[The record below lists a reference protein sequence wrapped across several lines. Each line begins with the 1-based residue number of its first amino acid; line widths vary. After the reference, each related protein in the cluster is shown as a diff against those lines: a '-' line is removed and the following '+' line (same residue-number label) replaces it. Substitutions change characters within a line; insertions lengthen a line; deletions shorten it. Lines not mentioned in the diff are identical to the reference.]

1 MSVRYLEIADFHYN
15 PARKAECVSAFNQ
28 IIAASNDVDFLVFAG
43 DLFDLPIYA
52 NDDLNTLIDL
62 FKQIK
67 KPVCGVCGTQGHEV
81 RSMYRA
87 LIESVGFVLME
98 PAVEYGYKDGKI
110 IKTDNKIIPDV
121 LIYGLDEIN
130 KKSVIA
136 SHPELK
142 PNEVNP
148 YINNLL
154 KKLITEDIA
163 VKRSRLPDVPAV
175 LVVHGNV
182 SDAVDRNAEK
192 NEALK
197 RADIVIKTEWIK
209 EADITRTAAGHIH
222 QYIKFEKINGGYGG
236 SPAWNWNSTG
246 FIPCFNNVA
255 LSNEHIDV
263 IRIPYGT
270 PERRKIY
277 APLKKY
283 ERFIAYWLEYDGD
296 LSLNPALNGAH
307 EWSRMTLPEV
317 EKNTRRVNVEEV
329 ENKTLAEIAEIFDK
343 NITESQKAKLTEAEK
358 ARTTGDRLSRSVR
371 VEEVEV
377 ENCVLFHGKTLKLD
391 LNNISG
397 LVQIVGAN
405 GSGKSSVLSF
415 CTPYPVLVGKDTES
429 GRTSAIK
436 DFFADE
442 TGKIRKKITVN
453 GVSHEHIII
462 LTKGKCECFLNINGR
477 PALEKT
483 NFDEFMARCEKEY
496 GALND
501 YITTSFYV
509 QPLQGKTESGLMTAS
524 QTTVRDIV
532 QNIAGINREEEKQYC
547 LSRVSEL
554 ESKVKEVQTRIDI
567 LSEDKN
573 IISDLQKKLPE
584 AEYDR
589 KNSSDNVIKLE
600 AELKTVES
608 ILATKKALKDE
619 NDKKAAE
626 KENLKV
632 TICKKFNE
640 KTSAENE
647 IKELPN
653 LRAQRDNI
661 AEQSKRYNEYLEQ
674 YSKWQA
680 NESEK
685 QNILN
690 IVNNKKKDYEYN
702 LSVKASLEREMELY
716 NKPCPKC
723 GHICEDNQSRINAL
737 KEKIKT
743 LDVTEP
749 DLDDLRRAYGAL
761 NGVARP
767 APVERPESID
777 RINTAIS
784 ILEEKEKSIISLEA
798 EIKTLGERER
808 ALTVEVIDISVEQ
821 SKVDDINNRLSLER
835 ITKDMAEKTY
845 LQLEAQIKAAD
856 ENIKEAER
864 LEAENKTDMLE
875 LDDWKYCA
883 EILRPN
889 KIPAMELDAVLD
901 TIDRKATD
909 NLRGYRNGRYIV
921 MTETQKEG
929 RKSVVDKFDIK
940 IFDTQTGEA
949 KSFKNYSVGEKS
961 FMLGAYNN
969 ALLDIRKGKNNIDY
983 FPVISDEQDA
993 FIDKENRAEF
1003 YKMNENKDM
1012 LVVSHSPD
1020 IENFIFN
1027 KIKIND
1033 VLGA

>member
-1 MSVRYLEIADFHYN
+1 MSVKYLEIADFHYN

-28 IIAASNDVDFLVFAG
+28 IIAASCDVDFLVFAG

-62 FKQIK
+62 FKKINR
-67 KPVCGVCGTQGHEV
+67 PVCGVCGTQGHEV

-87 LIESVGFVLME
+87 LVESVGFVLME
-98 PAVEYGYKDGKI
+98 PGVEYGYKDGKI
-110 IKTDNKIIPDV
+110 IKTDNKNIPSV
-121 LIYGLDEIN
+121 LIYGLDEIS
-130 KKSVIA
+130 KKSVMA
-136 SHPELK
+136 HHPELK
-142 PNEVNP
+142 PSEVNP

-154 KKLITEDIA
+154 KKLITEYIA
-163 VKRSRLPDVPAV
+163 AKRSRLPDVPAV

-209 EADITRTAAGHIH
+209 ESCITYTSAGHIH
-222 QYIKFEKINGGYGG
+222 QYINFEKINGGYGG

-246 FIPCFNNVA
+246 FLPCFNQVNIMEKTVTM
-255 LSNEHIDV
+255 D
-263 IRIPYGT
+263 RIPYGT

-277 APLKKY
+277 KPLDKY
-283 ERFIAYWLEYDGD
+283 ESNIAYWLEYDGD
-296 LSLNPALNGAH
+296 LNLNPAEHGAH
-307 EWSRMTLPEV
+307 PWSRMTLPEK
-317 EKNTRRVNVEEV
+317 EKTTRRVDIADV
-329 ENKTLAEIAEIFDK
+329 ENKPLAEIAEIFDG
-343 NITESQKAKLTEAEK
+343 NITESQKEKLTEAEK
-358 ARTTGDRLSRSVR
+358 ARTQGDRLSRTVR
-371 VEEVEV
+371 VESVEV
-377 ENCVLFHGKTLKLD
+377 ENCVLFHDKKL
-391 LNNISG
+391 NIKLSDIAG
-397 LVQIVGAN
+397 LTQIIGEN

-429 GRTSAIK
+429 GRSSAIK
-436 DFFADE
+436 DFFKNE
-442 TGKIRKKITVN
+442 TGKIRKLITVN
-453 GVSHEHIII
+453 GIEHEHII
-462 LTKGKCECFLNINGR
+462 LLNKGKCECFLNIGGR
-477 PALEKT
+477 PALERS

-532 QNIAGINREEEKQYC
+532 QNIAGINREEEKAYC
-547 LSRVSEL
+547 LSRVAEY
-554 ESKVKEVQTRIDI
+554 EGKIKEVQTRIDI

-573 IISDLQKKLPE
+573 IIADLQKKLPE
-584 AEYDR
+584 AEFDR
-589 KNSSDNVIKLE
+589 KNSSDKVITLE
-600 AELKTVES
+600 AELKTAEAA
-608 ILATKKALKDE
+608 LNTKKTLKDE
-619 NDKKAAE
+619 NDKKEAE

-640 KTSAENE
+640 KTSAESE

-674 YSKWQA
+674 YSKWQT

-723 GHICEDNQSRINAL
+723 GYICEDNQSRINAL

-749 DLDDLRRAYGAL
+749 DLDNLRRQYGAL

-808 ALTVEVIDISVEQ
+808 ALTVEVIDINAEQ

-845 LQLEAQIKAAD
+845 LQLEAQIKAAN

-864 LEAENKTDMLE
+864 LTNENKADMLE

-909 NLRGYRNGRYIV
+909 NLKGYRNGRYIV

-929 RKSVVDKFDIK
+929 KKSVVDKFDIK

-993 FIDKENRAEF
+993 FIDKNNRAEF
-1003 YKMNENKDM
+1003 YKMNETKDM
-1012 LVVSHSPD
+1012 LLVSHSPD
-1020 IENFIFN
+1020 IENYIEN
-1027 KIKIND
+1027 KIKISE
-1033 VLGA
+1033 VLKC

>member
-1 MSVRYLEIADFHYN
+1 MSVKYLEIADFHYN

-28 IIAASNDVDFLVFAG
+28 IIAASCDVDFLVFAG

-62 FKQIK
+62 FKKINR
-67 KPVCGVCGTQGHEV
+67 PVCGVCGTQGHEV

-87 LIESVGFVLME
+87 LVESVGFVLME
-98 PAVEYGYKDGKI
+98 PGVEYGYKDGKI
-110 IKTDNKIIPDV
+110 IKTDNKNIPSV
-121 LIYGLDEIN
+121 LIYGLDEIS
-130 KKSVIA
+130 KKSVMA
-136 SHPELK
+136 HHPELK
-142 PNEVNP
+142 PSEVNP

-154 KKLITEDIA
+154 KKLITEYIA
-163 VKRSRLPDVPAV
+163 AKRSRLPDVPAV

-192 NEALK
+192 NEAFK

-209 EADITRTAAGHIH
+209 ESCITYTSAGHIH
-222 QYIKFEKINGGYGG
+222 QYINFEKINGGYGG

-246 FIPCFNNVA
+246 FLPCFNQVNIMEKTVTM
-255 LSNEHIDV
+255 D
-263 IRIPYGT
+263 RIPYGT

-277 APLKKY
+277 KPLDKY
-283 ERFIAYWLEYDGD
+283 ESNIAYWLEYDGD
-296 LSLNPALNGAH
+296 LNLNPAEHGAH
-307 EWSRMTLPEV
+307 PWSRMTLPEK
-317 EKNTRRVNVEEV
+317 EKTTRRVDIADV
-329 ENKTLAEIAEIFDK
+329 ENKPLAEIAEIFDG
-343 NITESQKAKLTEAEK
+343 NITESQKEKLTEAEK
-358 ARTTGDRLSRSVR
+358 ARTQGDRLSRTVR
-371 VEEVEV
+371 VESVEV
-377 ENCVLFHGKTLKLD
+377 ENCVLFHDKKL
-391 LNNISG
+391 NIKLSDIAG
-397 LVQIVGAN
+397 LTQIIGEN

-429 GRTSAIK
+429 GRSSAIK
-436 DFFADE
+436 DFFKNE
-442 TGKIRKKITVN
+442 TGKIRKLITVN
-453 GVSHEHIII
+453 GIEHEHII
-462 LTKGKCECFLNINGR
+462 LLNKGKCECFLNIGGR
-477 PALEKT
+477 PALERS

-532 QNIAGINREEEKQYC
+532 QNIAGINREEEKAYC
-547 LSRVSEL
+547 LSRVAEY
-554 ESKVKEVQTRIDI
+554 EGKIKEVQTRIDI

-573 IISDLQKKLPE
+573 IIADLQKKLPE
-584 AEYDR
+584 AEFDR
-589 KNSSDNVIKLE
+589 KNSSDKVITLE
-600 AELKTVES
+600 AELKTAEAA
-608 ILATKKALKDE
+608 LNTKKTLKDE
-619 NDKKAAE
+619 NDKKEAE

-640 KTSAENE
+640 KTSAESE

-674 YSKWQA
+674 YSKWQT

-723 GHICEDNQSRINAL
+723 GYICEDNQSRINAL

-749 DLDDLRRAYGAL
+749 DLDNLRRQYGAL

-808 ALTVEVIDISVEQ
+808 ALTVEVIDINAEQ

-845 LQLEAQIKAAD
+845 LQLEAQIKAAN

-864 LEAENKTDMLE
+864 LTNENKADMLE

-909 NLRGYRNGRYIV
+909 NLKGYRNGRYIV

-929 RKSVVDKFDIK
+929 KKSVVDKFDIK

-993 FIDKENRAEF
+993 FIDKNNRAEF
-1003 YKMNENKDM
+1003 YKMNETKDM
-1012 LVVSHSPD
+1012 LLVSHSPD
-1020 IENFIFN
+1020 IENYIEN
-1027 KIKIND
+1027 KIKISE
-1033 VLGA
+1033 VLKC

>member
-1 MSVRYLEIADFHYN
+1 MSVRYLEVADFHYN
-15 PARKAECVSAFNQ
+15 PNRKAECISAFEK
-28 IIAASNDVDFLVFAG
+28 IIAASADVDFLVFAG

-62 FKQIK
+62 FKKINR
-67 KPVCGVCGTQGHEV
+67 PVCGVCGTQGHEV

-87 LIESVGFVLME
+87 LIESVGFVLLE

-110 IKTDNKIIPDV
+110 IKTNNKIIPDV
-121 LIYGLDEIN
+121 LIYGLDEIS
-130 KKSVIA
+130 KKQVIA
-136 SHPELK
+136 KHPELK
-142 PNEVNP
+142 PQETGS

-163 VKRSRLPDVPAV
+163 ARRSRCADVPSI
-175 LVVHGNV
+175 LVVHGNI
-182 SDAVDRNAEK
+182 SDAIDRNAEK

-222 QYIKFEKINGGYGG
+222 QYIEFEKIKGGYGG
-236 SPAWNWNSTG
+236 SPAWNWNSVG
-246 FIPCFNNVA
+246 FTPCFNQINIMGETVTV
-255 LSNEHIDV
+255 D
-263 IRIPYGT
+263 RIPYGT

-277 APLKKY
+277 KPLEKY
-283 ERFIAYWLEYDGD
+283 DRNIAYWLEYDGD
-296 LSLNPALNGAH
+296 LSLDPAKNGGH
-307 EWSRMTLPEV
+307 EWSRMTLPEK
-317 EKNTRRVNVEEV
+317 EKTTRRVDVADV
-329 ENKTLAEIAEIFDK
+329 ENKPLAEIAEIFDSK
-343 NITESQKAKLTEAEK
+343 ITASQKEKLTEAEK

-377 ENCVLFHGKTLKLD
+377 ENCILFHEKTLKLN

-397 LVQIVGAN
+397 LVQIVGEN

-436 DFFADE
+436 DFFASE

-453 GVSHEHIII
+453 GTEHEHII
-462 LTKGKCECFLNINGR
+462 LLNKGKCECFLNIGGR
-477 PALEKT
+477 PDLEKT
-483 NFDEFMARCEKEY
+483 NFDEFFARCEKEY

-547 LSRVSEL
+547 LNRVSEL

-573 IISDLQKKLPE
+573 IIEDLQKKLPE
-584 AEYDR
+584 AEFDR

-600 AELKTVES
+600 AELKTAEAELNIKS
-608 ILATKKALKDE
+608 ALKEE
-619 NDKKAAE
+619 NDKKLIQ
-626 KENLKV
+626 KESLKE

-640 KTSAENE
+640 KTDAERE
-647 IKELPN
+647 IKTLPEL
-653 LRAQRDNI
+653 RERRDNI
-661 AEQSKRYNEYLEQ
+661 AEQSKKYNEYLEK
-674 YSKWQA
+674 YSAWTEA
-680 NESEK
+680 ESKK
-685 QNILN
+685 QGILSE
-690 IVNNKKKDYEYN
+690 VNKLKTAYENN
-702 LSVKASLEREMELY
+702 LKLKESYEREISVW
-716 NKPCPKC
+716 NKPCPNC
-723 GHICEDNQSRINAL
+723 GYISEDNKVHIDAL
-737 KEKIKT
+737 NEKISA
-743 LDVTEP
+743 LDLVEP
-749 DLDDLRRAYGAL
+749 NLDDLRRQYGAL
-761 NGVARP
+761 NGIIRP
-767 APVERPESID
+767 EVVSRPESVED
-777 RINTAIS
+777 INAQIS
-784 ILEEKEKSIISLEA
+784 ALEEKEKNIITLEA
-798 EIKTLGERER
+798 EIKTLGEQEKNIS
-808 ALTVEVIDISVEQ
+808 VEVIDISAEQ
-821 SKVDDINNRLSLER
+821 SKVDDINNRLTLER
-835 ITKDMAEKTY
+835 ITKDMSEKTY
-845 LQLEAQIKAAD
+845 LQLEAQIKAAQN
-856 ENIKEAER
+856 NIAEAER
-864 LEAENKTDMLE
+864 LEAENKADMLQ

-883 EILRPN
+883 EVLRPN

-929 RKSVVDKFDIK
+929 KKSVVDKFDI
-940 IFDTQTGEA
+940 IILDCETGTS
-949 KSFKNYSVGEKS
+949 KSFKNFSVGEKS
-961 FMLGAYNN
+961 FILGAYNN

-983 FPVISDEQDA
+983 FPIISDEQDA
-993 FIDKENRAEF
+993 FIDKNNRAEF
-1003 YKMNENKDM
+1003 YKMNETKDM

-1020 IENFIFN
+1020 IDNFIEN
-1027 KIKIND
+1027 KINIIDIIK
-1033 VLGA
+1033 